1 MRNIAQM
8 WTELP
13 IDRASTPIEKRS
25 SFSGPRTS
33 TPKTIL
39 SKNSIQRKK
48 KKKKKKKQFIN
59 NNDNPLLFYNQQTK
73 NIHQNKDFVQIW
85 FL

>member
-1 MRNIAQM
+1 M
-8 WTELP
+8 WTQLP
-13 IDRASTPIEKRS
+13 MDRASTPIEEKRS

-48 KKKKKKKQFIN
+48 KKKKKKKQLI